1 MLFFRHLTLLR
12 LTCGLDLRPHMQM
25 TLFGVKVWFFIF
37 VLFLDSH
44 VQGCREEGGNSS
56 ISCEWGALLP
66 TCPSR
71 WFQACRHQ
79 QHSSVCVGVGG
90 QSCPQAPA
98 HPCVL
103 LQQRAPAVHPCIWK
117 RPMPVALSLGAA
129 GARMWRQVPGS
140 GGLTDGMPH
149 RCFWKLL

>member
-1 MLFFRHLTLLR
+1 MLFFRHVTPLR

-25 TLFGVKVWFFIF
+25 ALLILVLKYDF
-37 VLFLDSH
+37 LFLFCFWTLMFRAVERREGIPPFHVRSASSH
-44 VQGCREEGGNSS
+44 MS
-56 ISCEWGALLP
+56 IGVVS
-66 TCPSR
+66 
-71 WFQACRHQ
+71 ACRYQ

-90 QSCPQAPA
+90 QSRPRAPA

-103 LQQRAPAVHPCIWK
+103 LQLRAPAVHPCFWK

-149 RCFWKLL
+149 RCFWKMP